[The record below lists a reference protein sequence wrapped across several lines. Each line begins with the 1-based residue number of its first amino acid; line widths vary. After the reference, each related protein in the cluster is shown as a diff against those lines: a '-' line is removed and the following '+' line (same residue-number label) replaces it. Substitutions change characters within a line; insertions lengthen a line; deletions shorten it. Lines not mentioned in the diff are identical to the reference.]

1 MPKTCSR
8 YLECFILLDRG
19 WIVQNFSKFIRERD
33 ANCVIYLTTLQDSCD
48 TIVMTFGGVFVEDTF
63 FSSMSPM
70 QGIHGLLTIQSPGL
84 SLVSQ
89 QHIVL
94 VSSSGG
100 C

>member
-1 MPKTCSR
+1 
-8 YLECFILLDRG
+8 
-19 WIVQNFSKFIRERD
+19 
-33 ANCVIYLTTLQDSCD
+33 
-48 TIVMTFGGVFVEDTF
+48 MTFGGVFVEDTF

-94 VSSSGG
+94 VSSSGVTNRNKG
-100 C
+100 TYKVDSLRDFPILQEVNLLVFWL